1 MIHSFQDYFRLQ
13 EASKPSPIHEFISN
27 DNALEIWKEVYG
39 TDFRS
44 EHPEVFS
51 ILKQRAKMD
60 KRELN
65 RIWQEKYDE
74 DFSEAHPKVWSRLK

>member
-1 MIHSFQDYFRLQ
+1 MIKGYQQFLESQNQHD
-13 EASKPSPIHEFISN
+13 FISN
-27 DNALEIWKEVYG
+27 DNALEIWKNVYG

-44 EHPEVFS
+44 EHPEIFR

-60 KRELN
+60 KRELD

-74 DFSEAHPKVWSRLK
+74 KFQDAHPKVWAQLK

>member
-1 MIHSFQDYFRLQ
+1 MIKGYQQFIESQDQ
-13 EASKPSPIHEFISN
+13 HDFISN
-27 DNALEIWKEVYG
+27 DNALEIWKNVYG

-44 EHPEVFS
+44 EHPEIFR

-60 KRELN
+60 KRELD

-74 DFSEAHPKVWSRLK
+74 KFQDAHPKVWAQLK

>member
-1 MIHSFQDYFRLQ
+1 MIKGYQQFLESQDQ
-13 EASKPSPIHEFISN
+13 HDFISN
-27 DNALEIWKEVYG
+27 DNALEIWKNVYG

-44 EHPEVFS
+44 EHPEIFR

-60 KRELN
+60 KRELD

-74 DFSEAHPKVWSRLK
+74 KFQDAHPKVWAQLK

>member
-1 MIHSFQDYFRLQ
+1 MIKGYQQFLESQDHQ
-13 EASKPSPIHEFISN
+13 HDFISN
-27 DNALEIWKEVYG
+27 DNALEIWKNVYG

-44 EHPEVFS
+44 EHPEIFR

-60 KRELN
+60 KRELD

-74 DFSEAHPKVWSRLK
+74 KFQDAHPKVWAQLK

>member
-1 MIHSFQDYFRLQ
+1 MIKGYQQFLESQDQ
-13 EASKPSPIHEFISN
+13 HDFISN
-27 DNALEIWKEVYG
+27 DNALEIWKNVYG

-44 EHPEVFS
+44 EHPEIFR

-60 KRELN
+60 KRELD

-74 DFSEAHPKVWSRLK
+74 KFQDVHPKVWAQLK